1 MPRGNGV
8 GGGDDGA
15 SRCSSSFS
23 LSSSVFLPLG
33 HRAVV
38 FSSPSFPLMIS
49 RRHRRRHPV
58 VHRRRRRRRRHFLKK
73 ALSILTK
80 RKNATT
86 HHHHHKKE
94 EAFSSKAYPRPR
106 LKRRRR
112 RRRRRRKL
120 SLSLSLSLSNAG
132 VLSSSR
138 HNARERALS
147 SLHFLSM
154 SLGYHTFF
162 WVEGLE
168 LLSHN
173 DKKAVWCRFFSKRS
187 LFAREKRHTH
197 M

>member
-49 RRHRRRHPV
+49 RRHRRRH
-58 VHRRRRRRRRHFLKK
+58 RRRRRRRRHFLKK

-94 EAFSSKAYPRPR
+94 EASSKASPRPR
-106 LKRRRR
+106 LKRRRRR

-138 HNARERALS
+138 QNARERALS

-154 SLGYHTFF
+154 GLGYHTFL
-162 WVEGLE
+162 G
-168 LLSHN
+168 
-173 DKKAVWCRFFSKRS
+173 
-187 LFAREKRHTH
+187 
-197 M
+197 

>member
-8 GGGDDGA
+8 GGGDGA

-38 FSSPSFPLMIS
+38 FSSPSFPLLMIS
-49 RRHRRRHPV
+49 RHRRRHPFPV
-58 VHRRRRRRRRHFLKK
+58 VNRRRRRRRRHFLKK

-94 EAFSSKAYPRPR
+94 EASSKASPRPR
-106 LKRRRR
+106 LKRRRRR

-138 HNARERALS
+138 QNTRERALS

-154 SLGYHTFF
+154 SLGYHTFL
-162 WVEGLE
+162 G
-168 LLSHN
+168 
-173 DKKAVWCRFFSKRS
+173 
-187 LFAREKRHTH
+187 
-197 M
+197 

>member
-8 GGGDDGA
+8 GGGDGA

-112 RRRRRRKL
+112 RRRKL

-132 VLSSSR
+132 VLSSR
-138 HNARERALS
+138 QNTRERALS

-154 SLGYHTFF
+154 SLGYQTFF
-162 WVEGLE
+162 WV
-168 LLSHN
+168 
-173 DKKAVWCRFFSKRS
+173 
-187 LFAREKRHTH
+187 
-197 M
+197 

>member
-1 MPRGNGV
+1 MLRVSGALRVPRGNGV

-86 HHHHHKKE
+86 HHHNHKK
-94 EAFSSKAYPRPR
+94 
-106 LKRRRR
+106 KRRRQR
-112 RRRRRRKL
+112 RLLVLVLKEEEEEEEEEEN
-120 SLSLSLSLSNAG
+120 SLSLCLFLMPVFSP
-132 VLSSSR
+132 R
-138 HNARERALS
+138 DKTHERERYRLS
-147 SLHFLSM
+147 
-154 SLGYHTFF
+154 TF
-162 WVEGLE
+162 
-168 LLSHN
+168 
-173 DKKAVWCRFFSKRS
+173 CP
-187 LFAREKRHTH
+187 
-197 M
+197 

>member
-33 HRAVV
+33 HHRAVV

-49 RRHRRRHPV
+49 RRHRRR
-58 VHRRRRRRRRHFLKK
+58 HRRRRRRRRHFLKK

-94 EAFSSKAYPRPR
+94 EAFSSKASPRPR
-106 LKRRRR
+106 LK
-112 RRRRRRKL
+112 RRRRRKL
-120 SLSLSLSLSNAG
+120 SLSLSLCLFLMPVFSPP
-132 VLSSSR
+132 R
-138 HNARERALS
+138 DKTHERERLS
-147 SLHFLSM
+147 SLHFLVHEFRVSN
-154 SLGYHTFF
+154 FF
-162 WVEGLE
+162 GLR
-168 LLSHN
+168 
-173 DKKAVWCRFFSKRS
+173 V
-187 LFAREKRHTH
+187 
-197 M
+197 

>member
-1 MPRGNGV
+1 MLRVSGALRVPRGNGV
-8 GGGDDGA
+8 GGGDGA

-49 RRHRRRHPV
+49 RRHRRRH
-58 VHRRRRRRRRHFLKK
+58 RRRRRRRRHFLKK

-94 EAFSSKAYPRPR
+94 EASSKASPRPR
-106 LKRRRR
+106 LK
-112 RRRRRRKL
+112 RRRRKL

-147 SLHFLSM
+147 CLS
-154 SLGYHTFF
+154 TF
-162 WVEGLE
+162 
-168 LLSHN
+168 
-173 DKKAVWCRFFSKRS
+173 CP
-187 LFAREKRHTH
+187 
-197 M
+197 

>member
-8 GGGDDGA
+8 GGGDGA

-86 HHHHHKKE
+86 HHHHHKK
-94 EAFSSKAYPRPR
+94 
-106 LKRRRR
+106 KRRSRQRR
-112 RRRRRRKL
+112 LLVLVLKEEEEN

-132 VLSSSR
+132 VLSSR
-138 HNARERALS
+138 QNARERALS
-147 SLHFLSM
+147 SLHLSM
-154 SLGYHTFF
+154 SLGYHTFL
-162 WVEGLE
+162 G
-168 LLSHN
+168 
-173 DKKAVWCRFFSKRS
+173 
-187 LFAREKRHTH
+187 
-197 M
+197 

>member
-49 RRHRRRHPV
+49 RHRRRHPV

-86 HHHHHKKE
+86 HHHHHKK
-94 EAFSSKAYPRPR
+94 
-106 LKRRRR
+106 KRRRQR
-112 RRRRRRKL
+112 RLLVLVLKEEEEEEEN

-132 VLSSSR
+132 VLSSR
-138 HNARERALS
+138 QNTRESVIVSPLVHEFRVS
-147 SLHFLSM
+147 N
-154 SLGYHTFF
+154 FF
-162 WVEGLE
+162 GFRV
-168 LLSHN
+168 
-173 DKKAVWCRFFSKRS
+173 
-187 LFAREKRHTH
+187 
-197 M
+197 

>member
-8 GGGDDGA
+8 GGGDGA

-49 RRHRRRHPV
+49 RHRRRHPV

-86 HHHHHKKE
+86 HHHHHKK
-94 EAFSSKAYPRPR
+94 
-106 LKRRRR
+106 KRRRQR
-112 RRRRRRKL
+112 RLLVLVLKEEEEEEEN

-132 VLSSSR
+132 VLSSR
-138 HNARERALS
+138 QNTRESVIVSPLVHEFRVS
-147 SLHFLSM
+147 N
-154 SLGYHTFF
+154 FF
-162 WVEGLE
+162 GFRV
-168 LLSHN
+168 
-173 DKKAVWCRFFSKRS
+173 
-187 LFAREKRHTH
+187 
-197 M
+197 

>member
-8 GGGDDGA
+8 GGGDGA

-86 HHHHHKKE
+86 HPHPHKK
-94 EAFSSKAYPRPR
+94 
-106 LKRRRR
+106 KRRRQR
-112 RRRRRRKL
+112 RLLVLVLKEEEEEEEEN

-132 VLSSSR
+132 VLSSR
-138 HNARERALS
+138 QNTRESVIVSPLVHEFRVS
-147 SLHFLSM
+147 N
-154 SLGYHTFF
+154 FF
-162 WVEGLE
+162 GFRV
-168 LLSHN
+168 
-173 DKKAVWCRFFSKRS
+173 
-187 LFAREKRHTH
+187 
-197 M
+197 

>member
-8 GGGDDGA
+8 GGGDGA

-49 RRHRRRHPV
+49 RRHRRRH
-58 VHRRRRRRRRHFLKK
+58 RRRRRRRRHFLKK

-94 EAFSSKAYPRPR
+94 EASSKASPRPR
-106 LKRRRR
+106 LKR

-132 VLSSSR
+132 VLSSR
-138 HNARERALS
+138 QNTRESVIVSPLVHEFRVS
-147 SLHFLSM
+147 N
-154 SLGYHTFF
+154 FF
-162 WVEGLE
+162 GFRV
-168 LLSHN
+168 
-173 DKKAVWCRFFSKRS
+173 
-187 LFAREKRHTH
+187 
-197 M
+197 

>member
-33 HRAVV
+33 HHRAVV

-138 HNARERALS
+138 QNARERALS

-154 SLGYHTFF
+154 GLGYHTFL
-162 WVEGLE
+162 G
-168 LLSHN
+168 
-173 DKKAVWCRFFSKRS
+173 
-187 LFAREKRHTH
+187 
-197 M
+197 

>member
-8 GGGDDGA
+8 GGGDGA

-49 RRHRRRHPV
+49 RHRRRHPV
-58 VHRRRRRRRRHFLKK
+58 VHRRRRHFLKK

-138 HNARERALS
+138 QNARERALS

-154 SLGYHTFF
+154 SLGYHTFL
-162 WVEGLE
+162 G
-168 LLSHN
+168 
-173 DKKAVWCRFFSKRS
+173 
-187 LFAREKRHTH
+187 
-197 M
+197 

>member
-8 GGGDDGA
+8 GGGDGA

-23 LSSSVFLPLG
+23 LSSSIFLPLG

-94 EAFSSKAYPRPR
+94 EASSKASPRPR
-106 LKRRRR
+106 LKR

-120 SLSLSLSLSNAG
+120 SLSLSLSNAG
-132 VLSSSR
+132 VLSSR
-138 HNARERALS
+138 QNTRERALS
-147 SLHFLSM
+147 SLHLSM
-154 SLGYHTFF
+154 SLGYQTFF
-162 WVEGLE
+162 GFRV
-168 LLSHN
+168 
-173 DKKAVWCRFFSKRS
+173 
-187 LFAREKRHTH
+187 
-197 M
+197 